1 MSTDP
6 TDDRRRNFLIA
17 LLVALL
23 VLPFF
28 LLSGPLAGELGL
40 GGDIGFLVTVVV
52 RLLFVAA
59 LVVAVYLLYRA
70 GDGAE

>member
-6 TDDRRRNFLIA
+6 TDDRRPFLIA

-23 VLPFF
+23 VLPFL

-40 GGDIGFLVTVVV
+40 GGDVAFLVTVVV